1 MSDHT
6 LQAPKEERLN
16 TSRLGL
22 LPMALL
28 VGSVVLLGG
37 SILWGYLVNPQQFAF
52 SWLVSFMWVFTVC
65 AGCYFWV
72 LLHHAVDADWS
83 VVVRRIM
90 ETVGSLFFPWILI
103 LFIPVALCVPL
114 IYQWWTI
121 DPATDPLL
129 NHKKALLNHDF
140 FWIKAVIYFVYFG
153 FAAWLMRRISIKQ
166 DASGDPALTLKM
178 RKLAYGFIPLFAVLL
193 TFAFLD
199 WIMGLNHHWYSTMFG
214 VYLFAGTAGT
224 GIALTILVSNAL
236 RASGY
241 LRGVVTVEHNHIMG
255 KLLLA
260 FTIFWAYTA
269 FSQYMLIYYANI
281 PEETIFF
288 FHRNTNSWHYVSIF
302 LVFARFFF
310 PFIML
315 LTQPA
320 KRNPYR
326 ICFIAAWILG
336 MHLIDLHWLIMP
348 QMQLF
353 QAASHGH
360 GHHGYEAYLHF
371 APHLLD
377 LTIFFGM
384 IFLLGFAFLKKFS
397 KASIFPLRDP
407 RLYESVT
414 LTN

>member
-6 LQAPKEERLN
+6 LHAPKEERLN
-16 TSRLGL
+16 MSRLGL

-28 VGSVVLLGG
+28 VLSIVLLGF
-37 SILWGYLVNPQQFAF
+37 SLIYGYFNPRQFAF
-52 SWLVSFMWVFTVC
+52 SWLVSFLWVFTVC

-72 LLHHAVDADWS
+72 LIHHAVDADWS
-83 VVVRRIM
+83 VSVRRIM

-103 LFIPVALCVPL
+103 LFLPMICCAKL
-114 IYQWWTI
+114 IFQWMTI
-121 DPATDPLL
+121 EAGTDPLL
-129 NHKKALLNHDF
+129 DHKAALLNPTW
-140 FWIKAVIYFVYFG
+140 FWGKAVVYFAYFG
-153 FAAWLMRRISIKQ
+153 FAAWFMRSLSIKQ
-166 DASGDPALTLKM
+166 DENGDPALTLKM
-178 RKLAYGFIPLFAVLL
+178 RKLSYGFIPLFAVLI

-224 GIALTILVSNAL
+224 GIAITILITNAL
-236 RASGY
+236 RAAGY
-241 LRGVVTVEHNHIMG
+241 LREVATAEHNHIMG

-288 FHRNTNSWHYVSIF
+288 FHRNTNSWYYVSIF

-310 PFIML
+310 PFILL

-320 KRNPYR
+320 KRNPLR
-326 ICFIAAWILG
+326 ICFIAAWILV
-336 MHLIDLHWLIMP
+336 MHVLDIHWLVMP

-353 QAASHGH
+353 EAATHGH
-360 GHHGYEAYLHF
+360 GHHGWEPYLHF
-371 APHLLD
+371 APSILDVTILL
-377 LTIFFGM
+377 GM
-384 IFLLGFAFLKKFS
+384 ISLLAFAFLRRFS
-397 KASIFPLRDP
+397 KASIFPVRDP
-407 RLYESVT
+407 RLFESVT